1 MAFVDDYNPINFVDL
16 PNETT
21 PIDAENLNKMD
32 SQIKKLT
39 TSGSAI
45 DTELTDIRVGAD
57 GKTYPNAGDAVR
69 KQVSSLKG
77 DLGNKAPAII
87 KKASGKTIVINDSSN
102 LPIKKLHGTGKIII
116 TGKNIL
122 NDKNSN
128 GFIPFEAKA
137 DTLFTLITNGELS
150 EGGNIKFLTENGD
163 DLWFAIDKG
172 QTRVSAKIKS
182 NVKGFYNLLKIK
194 EGLKYCFSVGK
205 MMNMK
210 SMWSK

>member
-1 MAFVDDYNPINFVDL
+1 MAFVDDYSPINFVDL

-77 DLGNKAPAII
+77 DL
-87 KKASGKTIVINDSSN
+87 
-102 LPIKKLHGTGKIII
+102 
-116 TGKNIL
+116 
-122 NDKNSN
+122 DKYCGVSK
-128 GFIPFEAKA
+128 PTY
-137 DTLFTLITNGELS
+137 TLKENTYIYS
-150 EGGNIKFLTENGD
+150 EGYVSQVGFVTSNPIPVNANDIVKLT
-163 DLWFAIDKG
+163 
-172 QTRVSAKIKS
+172 AKDIQQILS
-182 NVKGFYNLLKIK
+182 
-194 EGLKYCFSVGK
+194 
-205 MMNMK
+205 
-210 SMWSK
+210 